1 LSKCSRCFLFVIL
14 ITQLKLGV
22 KKVNEHE
29 NTDETI
35 APLFWF
41 AAGVFQFSESHKPAM
56 VCSVI

>member
-1 LSKCSRCFLFVIL
+1 
-14 ITQLKLGV
+14 
-22 KKVNEHE
+22 VNEHE

-35 APLFWF
+35 ALFWF